1 MRAGLAGRA
10 SDVADARAAKGSP
23 RRALDANPTNP
34 CEEDDAAGRPRDRRQ
49 QGATGALVRIA
60 VAMSVAAADRR
71 LEARTRKAGGGGA
84 REAGAPSVVVVDAR
98 VCCVANVPET

>member
-1 MRAGLAGRA
+1 
-10 SDVADARAAKGSP
+10 
-23 RRALDANPTNP
+23 
-34 CEEDDAAGRPRDRRQ
+34 
-49 QGATGALVRIA
+49 ALVRIA
-60 VAMSVAAADRR
+60 VAMSVAASDRR